1 MCLPLLK
8 IEEILEKF
16 KEEGTPQR
24 VVALLQGRLMEQN
37 SSTDGRSLLGNKGV
51 RRALSFYMLLVN
63 RRAEASGLADIDRTR
78 QRKYP
83 SLIGRFGLALDN
95 LVAAPCGRC
104 KLGYTI
110 AVAPMESRRSQ

>member
-37 SSTDGRSLLGNKGV
+37 SFTDGR
-51 RRALSFYMLLVN
+51 
-63 RRAEASGLADIDRTR
+63 
-78 QRKYP
+78 P
-83 SLIGRFGLALDN
+83 
-95 LVAAPCGRC
+95 
-104 KLGYTI
+104 
-110 AVAPMESRRSQ
+110 

>member
-1 MCLPLLK
+1 MVGPKALK
-8 IEEILEKF
+8 
-16 KEEGTPQR
+16 R
-24 VVALLQGRLMEQN
+24 AW
-37 SSTDGRSLLGNKGV
+37 NKGA
-51 RRALSFYMLLVN
+51 RRFVALSFYMLLVN